1 MAQPITGRISSSA
14 FAVLFWRAPSS
25 TRRSGATR
33 WLRSSSIKSLSS
45 STAAAAA
52 ATTTTTTQNAASRHS
67 PAAAPNTQQQQQQS
81 ACFFPQSLTLTWRR
95 FATSSNDGNI
105 GNNSGKPKEQNEDN
119 STWLGTIKSKVQKTV
134 GEKWRKGRWNDF
146 LEEVA
151 LLLRKEE
158 DDDDIVDT
166 VAGLV
171 KCGVKNKKGLID
183 LAGLPPTSGELRKAL
198 KEEGVPSVICAKLYK
213 KYVAQPQQNG
223 KYLYI
228 TTVLELP
235 DGHVR
240 AGS

>member
-33 WLRSSSIKSLSS
+33 WLRSSTIKSLSS
-45 STAAAAA
+45 STAAAA
-52 ATTTTTTQNAASRHS
+52 TTTTQNTASRYS

-95 FATSSNDGNI
+95 FATSSDDGNI

-151 LLLRKEE
+151 LWLREE
-158 DDDDIVDT
+158 EGRDEDDIVDT

-171 KCGVKNKKGLID
+171 KCAVKNENDLIN
-183 LAGLPPTSGELRKAL
+183 LAGSPPTMEKLCTFLEAKGIPIAI
-198 KEEGVPSVICAKLYK
+198 GAKLYK
-213 KYVAQPQQNG
+213 KYVTLPQQNG

-235 DGHVR
+235 DGHVQ